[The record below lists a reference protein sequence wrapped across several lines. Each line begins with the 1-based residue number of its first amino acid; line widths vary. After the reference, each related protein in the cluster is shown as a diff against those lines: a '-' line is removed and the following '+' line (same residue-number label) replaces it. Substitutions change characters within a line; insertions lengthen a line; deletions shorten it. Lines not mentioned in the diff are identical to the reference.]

1 VSVGI
6 VILLL
11 ELIRSFGLNLD
22 CFGIRVLSLVHR
34 AQVLVANVLTTL
46 IRLPWLSDDTAGDCF
61 TLDIRRGIGLQ
72 SALHASFDFTK
83 TLLHSSFELLW
94 GTPHAHFSC
103 IVAFDLVNSY
113 WISAHDVVVTQ
124 TRSFSAAA
132 AVAVVVA
139 VAGHGFEFLRCHASA
154 DSEVPWCIS
163 LKGLSEVHE
172 SMATHR
178 CSHPLEI
185 ELGISWLLF
194 GCFRCPMGFC
204 LFCWLLESSFA
215 CSSALVSLWHH
226 GFSVN
231 VWFFLSIQAWKC
243 CAHVLSSGRFLF
255 SCVSDC
261 CQFR

>member
-1 VSVGI
+1 MSVGI

-46 IRLPWLSDDTAGDCF
+46 IGLPWLSDDAAGDCF

-83 TLLHSSFELLW
+83 TLLRSSFELLW

-185 ELGISWLLF
+185 ELGVSWQLF
-194 GCFRCPMGFC
+194 GCFRPEFGMSNGF
-204 LFCWLLESSFA
+204 LSVLLVVGIILCMFK
-215 CSSALVSLWHH
+215 CF
-226 GFSVN
+226 GFFVAS
-231 VWFFLSIQAWKC
+231 WFFCQRLILSVDSSLE
-243 CAHVLSSGRFLF
+243 VLCTCF
-255 SCVSDC
+255 V
-261 CQFR
+261 